1 MFLLSKTPYTLPD
14 NPSSK
19 GFSAHQIKSAM
30 YSGYIVL
37 FEWLKRMGEEANGS
51 LTEINASIEDIKDT
65 AVLGGSMFVPAL
77 QPDEPNERKV
87 KVWLQTDGDDSKADG
102 TQEEIPKTKNTLS
115 FGPVAEKL
123 DFEGEEKP
131 FVIDYDPDEKKI
143 SFGDEGGSL
152 TFGDGANN
160 GEKLNFE
167 ETSDADELKFG
178 D

>member
-1 MFLLSKTPYTLPD
+1 
-14 NPSSK
+14 
-19 GFSAHQIKSAM
+19 M